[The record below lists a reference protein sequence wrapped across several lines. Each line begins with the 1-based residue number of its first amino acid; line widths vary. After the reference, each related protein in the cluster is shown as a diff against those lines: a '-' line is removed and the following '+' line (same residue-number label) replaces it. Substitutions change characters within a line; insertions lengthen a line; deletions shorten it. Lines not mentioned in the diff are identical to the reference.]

1 MSRPAKPRKRAAPK
15 RQASSSKGQPVHDLW
30 MMAYCFALAGGMVS
44 QDATEAADHGLAMV
58 RAKFFTADAVG
69 A

>member
-15 RQASSSKGQPVHDLW
+15 RQPSKDKREHELW
-30 MMAYCFALAGGMVS
+30 MMAYCFALSGSFSPV
-44 QDATEAADHGLAMV
+44 DATEAADHGIAMV
-58 RAKFFTADAVG
+58 RAKFFTAEAVG